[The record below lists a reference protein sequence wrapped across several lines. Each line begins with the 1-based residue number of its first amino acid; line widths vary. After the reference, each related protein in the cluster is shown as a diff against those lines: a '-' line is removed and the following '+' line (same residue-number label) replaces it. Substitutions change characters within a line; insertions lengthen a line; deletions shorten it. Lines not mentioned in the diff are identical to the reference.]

1 MGDELGPAL
10 ACAQIWVLWGQAPT
24 PWVLDTPSEAPGAGN
39 SPPWGSC
46 YWSRTGMGEGW
57 EKMQTTQLVSG
68 PPRSWKWGCMGVI
81 GDPGD
86 RATQLNEHFAWRWE
100 ASATAARCGG
110 WQVQRGIWKLKTTCA
125 SLGVL
130 SWGLDLIGSQSCPI
144 SREVLPFLTWIR
156 GSQCCARSQLGRGM
170 LLGKQAAGRRV

>member
-1 MGDELGPAL
+1 MHRFGCCGVRHPLLGSWTLPQRHQELVTL
-10 ACAQIWVLWGQAPT
+10 L
-24 PWVLDTPSEAPGAGN
+24 LGAA
-39 SPPWGSC
+39 
-46 YWSRTGMGEGW
+46 
-57 EKMQTTQLVSG
+57 
-68 PPRSWKWGCMGVI
+68 VI
-81 GDPGD
+81 GELAWERAGRKCKQHSWCLVHHGPGSGG
-86 RATQLNEHFAWRWE
+86 AWELSGILETGQPNRM
-100 ASATAARCGG
+100 SILHGGGRHRLAARHGG

-144 SREVLPFLTWIR
+144 SREVLSFLTWIR